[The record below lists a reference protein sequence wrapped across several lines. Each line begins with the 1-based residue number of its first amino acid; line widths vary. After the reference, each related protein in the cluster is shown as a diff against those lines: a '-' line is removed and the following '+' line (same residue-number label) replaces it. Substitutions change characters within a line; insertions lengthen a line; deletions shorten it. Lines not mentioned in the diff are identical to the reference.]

1 MANTIVVSQC
11 GVTITFDGSTA
22 WDGATLFPDGILL
35 DSMEYIVV
43 AASNAIKVRIGTA
56 TGRVIFNESGSVSLE
71 NKIKY
76 FHADNRRKRKLYVVG
91 NEVSASSMLIIEF
104 K

>member
-1 MANTIVVSQC
+1 MANTIAVSQC

-43 AASNAIKVRIGTA
+43 AASNAINNPFVTILFRVKTA
-56 TGRVIFNESGSVSLE
+56 ILC
-71 NKIKY
+71 
-76 FHADNRRKRKLYVVG
+76 
-91 NEVSASSMLIIEF
+91 
-104 K
+104 